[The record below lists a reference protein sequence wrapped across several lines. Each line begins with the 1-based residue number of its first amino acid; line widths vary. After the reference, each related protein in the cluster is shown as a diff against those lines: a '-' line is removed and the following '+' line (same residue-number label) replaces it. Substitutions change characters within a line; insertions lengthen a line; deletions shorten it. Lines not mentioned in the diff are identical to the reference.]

1 MSPLEPRLGPPATR
15 GHISVARLAGYWYVA
30 CRSGELG
37 RQPLRKVV
45 LGTPLALFRDAA
57 GTAHALLDR
66 CPHRNVPLS
75 LGRMVGPGHLE
86 CPYHGWRFDGTG
98 ACRLVPGLAGSSEA
112 KGRRVE
118 AYAVSERDGLV
129 WVYATPDAEPA
140 SEPFPLPLTSERGY
154 TTVVRELEV
163 AGSVHAAAE
172 NALDVPHTAYL
183 HKGLFRSGET
193 RNRIQVEVRRWPDRV
208 EAEYIGEPRPPGI
221 AGRLLSPSG
230 GVVKHWDRFFLPSVA
245 QVEYRLGTENHVLV
259 TTALSPVTDFITRMY
274 AVISFR
280 VRLPGWLLRPVLAP
294 LAMKIFRQDA
304 DILKIQ
310 TDTIRE
316 FGGEQFMSTDVDVL
330 GREIWRLLRQ
340 AERQETA
347 PEEDWPV
354 VRGLEMLT

>member
-1 MSPLEPRLGPPATR
+1 MSPLEHRLGPPATR
-15 GHISVARLAGYWYVA
+15 GHISVARLASYWYVA
-30 CRSGELG
+30 CRSGQLA
-37 RQPLRKVV
+37 RQPIRKMV
-45 LGTPLALFRDAA
+45 LGTPLVLFRDEA
-57 GTAHALLDR
+57 GTARALLDR

-75 LGRMVGPGHLE
+75 LGRVVGQGRLE
-86 CPYHGWRFDGTG
+86 CPYHGWQFDGSG
-98 ACRLVPGLAGSSEA
+98 SCRLVPGLTGPSEA
-112 KGRRVE
+112 KGRRGQ
-118 AYAVSERDGLV
+118 AYAVRERDGLV
-129 WVYATPDAEPA
+129 WVYATPDAQPSA
-140 SEPFPLPLTSERGY
+140 EPFPLPLTSEQGY

-163 AGSVHAAAE
+163 EGSVHAAAE

-183 HKGLFRSGET
+183 HKGLFRSGEA

-208 EAEYIGEPRPPGI
+208 EAEYVGEPRPPGI

-230 GVVKHWDRFFLPSVA
+230 GVVQHWDRFFLPSVA
-245 QVEYRLGTENHVLV
+245 QVEYRLGAENHVLV
-259 TTALSPVTDFITRMY
+259 TTALSPVTDFVTRMF

-316 FGGEQFMSTDVDVL
+316 FGGEQFMSTEVDVL

-340 AERQETA
+340 AER
-347 PEEDWPV
+347 EEATTEEEWPV
-354 VRGLEMLT
+354 VRTLEMLT